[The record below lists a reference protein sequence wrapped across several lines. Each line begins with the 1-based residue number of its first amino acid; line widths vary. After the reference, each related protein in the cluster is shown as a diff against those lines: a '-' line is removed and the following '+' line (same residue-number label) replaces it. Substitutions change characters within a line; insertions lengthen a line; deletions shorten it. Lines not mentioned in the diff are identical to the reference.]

1 MVRGDSDIAQILRT
15 VAVVLKAHQMPCD
28 MQGIERLSLVAKVL
42 MDTRLLELKREN
54 EELKLAL
61 FWKEHNP
68 CMLKQAMRQA
78 NAVGPSCACLACI
91 VGGRCDSGTLGY
103 APYQFVQQYDEHTV
117 MTPCDRCHIRCQF
130 KPFFEQKIEEHDMSV
145 GFGVPGMHLPLWVDG
160 GVVHDGSAALD
171 DGHHFSNLQRKDWN
185 TFAYGSRLWKAAS
198 VTDPDLMKLKRLFHA
213 LALTLPRPHTP
224 TPSGSSSR

>member
-1 MVRGDSDIAQILRT
+1 
-15 VAVVLKAHQMPCD
+15 

-54 EELKLAL
+54 EELKLTL

-68 CMLKQAMRQA
+68 CMLKQAMRGA
-78 NAVGPSCACLACI
+78 NARGPSCACLACI

-103 APYQFVQQYDEHTV
+103 APYQFVQEYDEHTV
-117 MTPCDRCHIRCQF
+117 CTPSDRCHVRCQF
-130 KPFFEQKIEEHDMSV
+130 KPFFEQAIAEQGMSV
-145 GFGVPGMHLPLWVDG
+145 RVGVPDMHL
-160 GVVHDGSAALD
+160 LD
-171 DGHHFSNLQRKDWN
+171 DGHHFSNMRRADWN

-198 VTDPDLMKLKRLFHA
+198 VTDTELIKLKGLFHA
-213 LALTLPRPHTP
+213 LALILPQPHTP